1 MTRSFLLFMFPL
13 VLLGRGVCGEAADIS
28 SEFDTT
34 TNNGQITIAKYNGS
48 DRSVNIPSKINGL
61 PVTSIGQEAF
71 TSPDLLRVIIPASVD
86 LIGDHAFDGCKIL
99 ARAIFIGDAPKFG
112 KSVFSKTY
120 EQFKI
125 GYYGGKGFN
134 IITWSNNYGESWPT
148 ENLGKLL
155 SKGDNPIGIWSNKAE
170 GFYTVNL
177 GFRKDGKGTLSA
189 GIMTLPTTWK
199 KDGEKILITIVPLPG
214 MGMGGNTTTNAIEL
228 TIGDFNTATIGIPS
242 TQTGAKEQKLH
253 LISENEPP
261 DLIAVVEKHQKE
273 QQEKAEAKFIR
284 QTNQIT
290 SNQELATNVEKFC
303 TTYTNPPATLDVES
317 SSWGDTKIN
326 ITEMC
331 DTAFVALSLDAS
343 LPEKQELL
351 KYCQF
356 TWSKTEPKSSYPKKV
371 FIDQSAREKI
381 EGFAA
386 SNNLTNE
393 NSYLTSPIEGTNN
406 TYTSFANITIKGNP
420 RAVATLVK
428 FIVQDALGDKG
439 PFTVIERYPR

>member
-1 MTRSFLLFMFPL
+1 
-13 VLLGRGVCGEAADIS
+13 
-28 SEFDTT
+28 
-34 TNNGQITIAKYNGS
+34 
-48 DRSVNIPSKINGL
+48 
-61 PVTSIGQEAF
+61 
-71 TSPDLLRVIIPASVD
+71 
-86 LIGDHAFDGCKIL
+86 
-99 ARAIFIGDAPKFG
+99 
-112 KSVFSKTY
+112 
-120 EQFKI
+120 
-125 GYYGGKGFN
+125 
-134 IITWSNNYGESWPT
+134 
-148 ENLGKLL
+148 
-155 SKGDNPIGIWSNKAE
+155 
-170 GFYTVNL
+170 
-177 GFRKDGKGTLSA
+177 
-189 GIMTLPTTWK
+189 
-199 KDGEKILITIVPLPG
+199 
-214 MGMGGNTTTNAIEL
+214 
-228 TIGDFNTATIGIPS
+228 
-242 TQTGAKEQKLH
+242 
-253 LISENEPP
+253 
-261 DLIAVVEKHQKE
+261 
-273 QQEKAEAKFIR
+273 
-284 QTNQIT
+284 
-290 SNQELATNVEKFC
+290 
-303 TTYTNPPATLDVES
+303 VES

-331 DTAFVALSLDAS
+331 DTAFVALPLDAS